1 MQFYNYLQYFFYL
14 ANNWDI
20 RIATH
25 ILSNEMR
32 GEKKYRIRTTG
43 ADELGSLEEKG
54 IDISHATIYMPASYD
69 LMEEVF
75 SQLSF
80 SSYKHFIDIGCGKGR
95 VVCVAA
101 NKGVKKITG
110 LELSKELCDQA
121 KLNLLKT
128 KQRITDLEFQVINND
143 AFYFDIPDDCDCIF
157 MFNPFDEI
165 IMSAVLENIILS
177 LKRLERTLTVIYFN
191 PMHKHLFLSKGFT
204 QTATY
209 KKLIYMEASV
219 LIKTPDKTGV
229 SR

>member
-1 MQFYNYLQYFFYL
+1 MIYEATMQFYNYLQYFFYL
-14 ANNWDI
+14 ANNWDF

-75 SQLSF
+75 EHLPLKT
-80 SSYKHFIDIGCGKGR
+80 YEHFLDIGCGKGR
-95 VVCVAA
+95 VLCVAA
-101 NKGVKKITG
+101 NKGITKITG
-110 LELSKELCDQA
+110 LELSKELCDIA

-128 KQRITDLEFQVINND
+128 KQRFPALNYHVINND
-143 AFYFDIPDDCDCIF
+143 AFYFDIPDDGDCIF

-165 IMSAVLENIILS
+165 IMSSVVENIAAS
-177 LKRLERTLTVIYFN
+177 LERNPRQMTIIYFN
-191 PMHKHLFLSKGFT
+191 PMYKHLFTEQGFR
-204 QTATY
+204 QVASY
-209 KKLIYMEASV
+209 KKLTYMEATV
-219 LIKTPDKTGV
+219 LIKNPG
-229 SR
+229 

>member
-43 ADELGSLEEKG
+43 ADKLGSLLEKG

-75 SQLSF
+75 SHLPF
-80 SSYKHFIDIGCGKGR
+80 PSYKHFIDIGCGKGR
-95 VVCVAA
+95 VLCVAA
-101 NKGVKKITG
+101 NRGVRKITG
-110 LELSKELCDQA
+110 LELSKELCEQA

-128 KQRITDLEFQVINND
+128 NLRIKNLEYYVFNND

-157 MFNPFDEI
+157 MFNPFDEVV
-165 IMSAVLENIILS
+165 MSAVLMNITAS
-177 LKRLERTLTVIYFN
+177 LERLQRTITVIYFN
-191 PMHKHLFLSKGFT
+191 PMHKHLFLDYGFK
-204 QTATY
+204 QTASY
-209 KKLIYMEASV
+209 KKLTYMEASV
-219 LIKTPDKTGV
+219 LIKNPG
-229 SR
+229 